1 MREPGRRSSA
11 GPIASI
17 SASSPMP
24 VDDPRAVEVI
34 RRHLDPHPIPRQD
47 PDAEASHLARDVPED
62 DVAVVELHPE
72 HCVRERLDD
81 LAFELDLL
89 FLGQLDDPYVRRLGA
104 LTGLTQL
111 VLDLRALRERAETV
125 TRNTREVHE
134 GVLPPVTRSDE
145 PGALLVAESLHD
157 TSCHKQRLLTLTLLC
172 ARWCCR
178 ALPSRMLKPPDG
190 RADAWFIPGVA
201 PGSTGGRGRPA
212 VLVAAVL
219 VAGRRRRALRGRLVE
234 VRVELALAVSVALA
248 VAVVRLLLG
257 VGSGRRR
264 RGRRGRGR

>member
-11 GPIASI
+11 APIASI

-47 PDAEASHLARDVPED
+47 PDAEPSHLARDMSED

-72 HCVRERLDD
+72 HGVRERLDD
-81 LAFELDLL
+81 LAFELDFL
-89 FLGQLDDPYVRRLGA
+89 FFGQLDDPYVRRLGA

-111 VLDLRALRERAETV
+111 VLDLRALCERAETV

-134 GVLPPVTRSDE
+134 GVLPSVIRSDE
-145 PGALLVAESLHD
+145 PEALLVAEPLHD
-157 TSCHKQRLLTLTLLC
+157 TSCHKQHLLTLTLQC

-190 RADAWFIPGVA
+190 RADRCFIPGVA
-201 PGSTGGRGRPA
+201 RGSTGGRGRPA
-212 VLVAAVL
+212 VRVGILAVGGG
-219 VAGRRRRALRGRLVE
+219 GRGALRGRLVE
-234 VRVELALAVSVALA
+234 VGIELAVPLAVVAAAIAVA
-248 VAVVRLLLG
+248 VAVVLLPR
-257 VGSGRRR
+257 VVR
-264 RGRRGRGR
+264 RG

>member
-11 GPIASI
+11 APIASI

-62 DVAVVELHPE
+62 DVAVVELYPE
-72 HCVRERLDD
+72 HGVRERLDD

-89 FLGQLDDPYVRRLGA
+89 FLWQLDDPYVRRLGA
-104 LTGLTQL
+104 LTGLAQL

-125 TRNTREVHE
+125 TRDTRKVHK
-134 GVLPPVTRSDE
+134 GVLPSVIRSDE
-145 PGALLVAESLHD
+145 PEALLVAEPLHD
-157 TSCHKQRLLTLTLLC
+157 TSCHKQHLLTLTLLC

-190 RADAWFIPGVA
+190 RADRWFIPG
-201 PGSTGGRGRPA
+201 PRRGSTGGRRRPA
-212 VLVAAVL
+212 AGVCAVL
-219 VAGRRRRALRGRLVE
+219 AAGRGLRGRRVLRRRLVE
-234 VRVELALAVSVALA
+234 VGVELALAVP
-248 VAVVRLLLG
+248 
-257 VGSGRRR
+257 
-264 RGRRGRGR
+264 